1 MSRISATHGFLKS
14 VLTLAAIGFLVPST
28 QAQTSNRILQP
39 IQPRAGFNT
48 VPFRATQP
56 THSTSGTIRNI
67 STPAI
72 PAAYRAKASS
82 QELTQPAVNT
92 ASTGAKISGSQDN
105 LYLENC
111 QISFIDD
118 IMLPAQESGVIS
130 LLSVKEG
137 DSIKAGTVVGK
148 IDDELFQQIL
158 QQAKLRYELA
168 ADAAE
173 DSLAIEAAEKKYNV
187 AAIEARKTSDL
198 ADKGSKSES
207 DRLMAIYTMEIAA
220 LERDK
225 AVREQKKAGLE
236 KQLEE
241 SKFLEAK
248 KHVEGH
254 ILQSEFDASVIK
266 IMKKPQ
272 EYVQKGEA
280 VMRIARMDRLWVQG
294 AIEINDLNP
303 EEVRGKR
310 VTVTVQRAH
319 DETATFDGVITNVG
333 LERQG
338 LTRYMVKAEVQNRPI
353 NGHWELQP
361 LSGANMRIHLDNSD
375 K

>member
-92 ASTGAKISGSQDN
+92 ASTGAKTSGSQDN

>member
-39 IQPRAGFNT
+39 IHPRAGFNT

>member
-361 LSGANMRIHLDNSD
+361 LSGANMRIHLDSSD